1 MIKKRKGFSLAEVL
15 ITLMIVGVVAAATI
29 PTVTKRTTSHDKLW
43 DWADYPLGS
52 TYFAGSNVL
61 LDGRQGS
68 TTLPSIVNK
77 ETMVFSDFF
86 PDVDENEIS
95 EADKTTL
102 MGNFKP
108 QDDKLVLVDNYMEG
122 DIHRN
127 YNSFISFYNII
138 DKGTNQYEY
147 AGRLASDQYNL
158 ALGAGA
164 LERNSIGKFNTA
176 IGHLVSM
183 SMVESSHTT
192 TLGRYNLIEFIDGH
206 LYCDGGTCSSKKV
219 TINSPYEINENISL
233 DKYRPAYNVAIG
245 NKAQNYNVRGIE
257 NTAVGYR
264 ALNGIDFMNN
274 AGPDNPPNVNIG
286 IGYESLGAPGSGG
299 NPAQQGDDGKVRTY
313 LSRNIGI
320 GYRAGYDKRQLAIP
334 SDITY
339 QHPSP
344 GNPVATAYNDQV
356 MRLFLTNSE
365 VQPFNSKINYNH
377 ALYGNS
383 KIGGSEFDMSADE
396 IIINTADGKHT
407 ILKIDLTG
415 TPRKLPTY
423 KSQDAS
429 KSACSGLTSDSDCS
443 VVQDCYSEYDELG
456 YCTGVGSDDLAKLK
470 TNLKDS
476 SALAEVCIAKFEDLV
491 FVGIEEEKYSDKGLS
506 SVLNLFLNKPDVK
519 KYEDWD
525 IFIKGLDVAY
535 NGGEMTGSPEPA
547 HIQTVKASLNYL
559 DTWKEGQGVISNILD
574 AILFNFGNFF
584 AFFSGEEGGL
594 NLSDVTTFSDL
605 LEKAY
610 QEFKDSASNILK
622 EIKEG
627 VTTVVENIK
636 DFFGKFLSDARL
648 KDVSGE
654 STTGLKEINA
664 LKIKNYTYKADK
676 NKTPHV
682 GVIAQ
687 ELQKVFPNSVIEGAD
702 GYLRIKQEEMFFAM
716 VNAIQE
722 LDVQDKELK
731 KQIPK
736 VNKDIK
742 AVVQKNK
749 ALISKNEKLKA
760 ENERLNAQLKLLED
774 KK

>member
-61 LDGRQGS
+61 LDGRIGN
-68 TTLPSIVNK
+68 TALPSIVNDSMQF
-77 ETMVFSDFF
+77 TDFF

-164 LERNSIGKFNTA
+164 LERNKSGRYNTA
-176 IGHLVSM
+176 IGHLTSM
-183 SMVESSHTT
+183 SMEESSNTT
-192 TLGRYNLIEFIDGH
+192 TLGRYNLIEFTIGTNDSVILDG
-206 LYCDGGTCSSKKV
+206 
-219 TINSPYEINENISL
+219 NI
-233 DKYRPAYNVAIG
+233 RPAFNVAIG
-245 NKAQNYNVRGIE
+245 NKAQNYNVAGIE

-274 AGPDNPPNVNIG
+274 AGPSNPPNVNIG
-286 IGYESLGAPGSGG
+286 IGYESLGAKGSGG
-299 NPAQQGDDGKVRTY
+299 NPESDNTY

-320 GYRAGYDKRQLAIP
+320 GYRAGYQKKKLEIP
-334 SDITY
+334 SDVTY
-339 QHPSP
+339 QHTSP
-344 GNPVATAYNDQV
+344 GNTAYNNQV
-356 MRLFLTNSE
+356 MRLFLTNSD
-365 VQPFNSKINYNH
+365 VQPFHSKINYN
-377 ALYGNS
+377 AASNKYNS
-383 KIGGSEFDMSADE
+383 TKVAGSEFDMSADE

-415 TPRKLPTY
+415 TQRALPTR
-423 KSQDAS
+423 STPAAG
-429 KSACSGLTSDSDCS
+429 ACSGTIQKNSEGACVEVSDCAS
-443 VVQDCYSEYDELG
+443 SYTSLG
-456 YCTGVGSDDLAKLK
+456 YCKGVGSDDLIAAD
-470 TNLKDS
+470 NS
-476 SALAEVCIAKFEDLV
+476 EAALAEVCIANFGLTSVDIAT
-491 FVGIEEEKYSDKGLS
+491 GSGSDEKVSSSLNGLAGA
-506 SVLNLFLNKPDVK
+506 LNLLTKKPKETDV
-519 KYEDWD
+519 YYDWD
-525 IFIKGLDVAY
+525 IFIKGLDVGF
-535 NGGEMTGSPEPA
+535 NGGSMTGKHSA
-547 HIQTVKASLNYL
+547 VHMQTVKASLNYL
-559 DTWKEGQGVISNILD
+559 DTWKEGQGFISDVLD
-574 AILFNFGNFF
+574 AILYNIKNFF
-584 AFFSGEEGGL
+584 AFFGADSSSL
-594 NLSDVTTFSDL
+594 NLNEITTLSDL
-605 LEKAY
+605 VERALNNL
-610 QEFKDSASNILK
+610 KDRVETSLSNIKTVLTNVINW
-622 EIKEG
+622 IK
-627 VTTVVENIK
+627 
-636 DFFGKFLSDARL
+636 SDARL

-654 STTGLKEINA
+654 SVAGLKEINA

-687 ELQKVFPNSVIEGAD
+687 ELQKVFPNSIIEGAD

-749 ALISKNEKLKA
+749 ALISKNEQLKA